1 MIGTIMADRLIIKQ
15 QKISVNE
22 LLAGERLQ
30 EVDYKKQA
38 EENMVNLVKD
48 AQENKK
54 KILLSAMYGW
64 LAIIAALPLF
74 IISGLAQIDTWMRI
88 V

>member
-1 MIGTIMADRLIIKQ
+1 MADRLIIKQ

-22 LLAGERLQ
+22 LLAGERSQ
-30 EVDYKKQA
+30 EVDYKKKA

>member
-22 LLAGERLQ
+22 LLAGERSQ
-30 EVDYKKQA
+30 EVDYKKKA